1 MKVPPAY
8 RLLYLLLVPI
18 VGFWADDARVTLAL
32 LALQLFIWAALKI
45 PFSEFSQLKRVRRF
59 ALIILLAFS
68 FFHGDPNITLLTLGD
83 WSLGISCAGFLT
95 GLLMIAKLLIMLL
108 AAQIVC
114 FCTPANK
121 LISAM
126 QRLGMSRDSAE
137 VMSALMNLTG
147 GRERRSGG
155 HGGGGGGD
163 GGNHRRHE
171 GEEGQGSQ
179 KNRIDLKA
187 ILKGDLTGVYDQ
199 IDAQREKINSQF
211 SNSELANIASS
222 SALIVLVRFIKIA
235 PGLPIAPGHK
245 NVLIVPFFIAGSYN
259 SKTPWSGSKIGFFSG
274 SIHFMSGFGKYGPL
288 GILQFV
294 LLGGVID
301 ALLFLFRRPSSLLV
315 CAIIGL
321 FAGLFRVI
329 SEIFIAWILNVPLEF
344 YLFYLPFIASHCI
357 FGALSAPVTKQLLTR
372 FSKT

>member
-1 MKVPPAY
+1 MKVPPVY
-8 RLLYLLLVPI
+8 RILYLLLVPI
-18 VGFWADDARVTLAL
+18 VGFSADDGRVTLAL

-45 PFSEFSQLKRVRRF
+45 PFSEFSQLRRVRRF
-59 ALIILLAFS
+59 ALIILLAFV
-68 FFHGDPNITLLTLGD
+68 FFHGDPDITILSLGD
-83 WSLGISCAGFLT
+83 WSLGVSHAGFLT

-108 AAQIVC
+108 ASQIIC
-114 FCTPANK
+114 FCTPAK
-121 LISAM
+121 ELISAM
-126 QRLGMSRDSAE
+126 QGLGMSRDSAE
-137 VMSALMNLTG
+137 VMNSLMNLAG
-147 GRERRSGG
+147 GREERSGG
-155 HGGGGGGD
+155 HG

-171 GEEGQGSQ
+171 GKEGPASQ
-179 KNRIDLKA
+179 KSSIDLMA
-187 ILKGDLTGVYDQ
+187 ILKGDLKGVYDQ
-199 IDAQREKINSQF
+199 IETQREKINSQF

-259 SKTPWSGSKIGFFSG
+259 SKTAWAGSKIGFFSG
-274 SIHFMSGFGKYGPL
+274 STHFMSGFGKYGPL

-301 ALLFLFRRPSSLLV
+301 ALLFLFRRPSSLFV

-321 FAGLFRVI
+321 LAGLFRVI
-329 SEIFIAWILNVPLEF
+329 SEILIAWILNVPIEF

-357 FGALSAPVTKQLLTR
+357 FGALSAPITKQLLTR